1 VNCLNKNR
9 TGRIALDFVTKLGD
23 AVVYSPE
30 TGTLAPWPC
39 AADELL
45 AGDDDSWPRHQELQD
60 FEFSKGYVYG
70 LARATHFHR
79 FEIKKNLPKARY
91 LIACSCLRI

>member
-1 VNCLNKNR
+1 MNRLNKDR

-30 TGTLAPWPC
+30 TRTLAPWPC

-79 FEIKKNLPKARY
+79 SEIKKNLPKIRS
-91 LIACSCLRI
+91 LIAFSSLSI